1 MLLLSSDCRLLFLP
15 YIVALLAI
23 WWVPSPSV
31 KVWRPALVYFPLT
44 LPFFIE
50 RPHFSVNFL
59 EIALNV
65 VLGLFLISF
74 YYRDIKVMFSRTA
87 RDLFPRISSAT
98 FFYNAT
104 FIYSSAVIEEV
115 FFKGFILQKLFFSGV
130 MSVPVM
136 SFLFVFLH
144 WVNPIQM
151 GKREWTVL
159 SNMAFGSGLLF
170 YFTSSIVGC
179 ILCHCIYSTPS
190 VMKLYFQRETKRT
203 AGNSSRKVRMEKTKK
218 KGIRWQLLLALAG

>member
-1 MLLLSSDCRLLFLP
+1 MIRKLTSVILIVLLLSCDCRLLFLP

-23 WWVPSPSV
+23 WWMQSSSA
-31 KVWRPALVYFPLT
+31 KLWRRAIVYLSLALPL
-44 LPFFIE
+44 FIE

-65 VLGLFLISF
+65 VLGFSLISF
-74 YYRDIKVMFSRTA
+74 YYKDIKVMFSRTF
-87 RDLFPRISSAT
+87 RDLFPKISSAT
-98 FFYNAT
+98 FFHEAS

-115 FFKGFILQKLFFSGV
+115 FFKGFMLQKLSFLGV
-130 MSVPVM
+130 LSVLIV

-151 GKREWTVL
+151 GRRKCTIL
-159 SNMAFGSGLLF
+159 CAMAFGSGFLF
-170 YFTSSIVGC
+170 YFTNSIVGC

-190 VMKLYFQRETKRT
+190 VMNLYLQRETKKT
-203 AGNSSRKVRMEKTKK
+203 AGSSSEELKMRKK
-218 KGIRWQLLLALAG
+218 